1 MNENETETETEYDD
15 DYSTELHLDRK
26 AREGWSECAECG
38 DRLHYED
45 ACEGIR
51 CSCDDE

>member
-1 MNENETETETEYDD
+1 MNENENENYDD

-26 AREGWSECAECG
+26 SREGWSECAECG